1 VTPDRFD
8 AVLFDLD
15 GVLTDTASLH
25 ARCWKQVFDEF
36 LASRARARQEAFQP
50 FDADRD
56 YRRYVDGKPRL
67 AGVRDF
73 LRSRGIEV
81 AEGSSDDPERD
92 SVEGIARRKDA
103 LVERALQDGRV
114 EVYPGSLR
122 WLDALR
128 AAGMR
133 MAVVSSSH
141 HCAQVLAAAGLEDRF
156 AVRVDGNVIDARG
169 LSGKPAPDAFLE
181 AARALD
187 VAPER
192 AVVVEDALAGVQAGR
207 AGGFGLVVGV
217 ARHGEAATLA
227 RAGADLVVHDLG
239 AMLP

>member
-25 ARCWKQVFDEF
+25 ARCWKQVFDEL
-36 LASRARARQEAFQP
+36 LAGWARARQEEFRP
-50 FDADRD
+50 FDAGRD

-81 AEGSSDDPERD
+81 AEGSPEDPEAD
-92 SVEGIARRKDA
+92 TVEDIARRKDA

-128 AAGMR
+128 AAGVR
-133 MAVVSSSH
+133 TAVVSSSH
-141 HCAQVLAAAGLEDRF
+141 HCAEVLAAAGLEDRF
-156 AVRVDGNVIDARG
+156 TVRVDGNVIDDRG

-181 AARALD
+181 AARALE

-217 ARHGEAATLA
+217 ARHGDAEALA
-227 RAGADLVVHDLG
+227 RAGADVVVQDLG
-239 AMLP
+239 DLLP